1 MPLVADGGPTGDNPF
16 EGMPFFG
23 DLAKMLSGQGGMGLD
38 AARQL
43 AQQIASGGVA
53 EANPDPT
60 ERIRL
65 ESLTRVA
72 EMRVADLTGLA
83 TSTTGQVLRVVPV
96 TRAEW
101 ARRTLD
107 AYRPYLERLS
117 QSLSSS
123 AGPAAADDEESG
135 DGDPTAQ
142 LLGGI
147 FSMMSPML
155 FGMQSGAM
163 VGQLGARSLG
173 QYDLPLP
180 RPASD
185 ELVIVSTNVDAFGDK
200 WSPPP
205 EDLRL
210 WLCLSEIATHAVLG
224 VPHVRTALEALVLE
238 YVGSFSVDTGAL
250 EERIG
255 GVDPTDLAGLQQALG
270 DPASLLGAIQSPAQR
285 ALLPRLAAVVDVVVG
300 YVDWVVDSVGT
311 GLIGSYGM
319 LTEALHR
326 RRVEATEG
334 DRFVEHLLGLQ
345 LGRAQYERGEAFV
358 AGVVERAGPD
368 GLARLWQ
375 APEHLPTPAEVD
387 APGRWLARID
397 L

>member
-1 MPLVADGGPTGDNPF
+1 
-16 EGMPFFG
+16 MPFFG
-23 DLAKMLSGQGGMGLD
+23 DLAKLLGGQGGMGLD

-43 AQQIASGGVA
+43 AQQIASGGTT
-53 EANPDPT
+53 EANPDPA

-83 TSTTGQVLRVVPV
+83 TSTTGRVLTVVPV

-107 AYRPYLERLS
+107 AYRPFLERLS
-117 QSLSSS
+117 QSLSTPP
-123 AGPAAADDEESG
+123 AGLVEPDAADADEA
-135 DGDPTAQ
+135 GDPTAQ
-142 LLGGI
+142 MLSGI
-147 FSMMSPML
+147 FSMMGPML

-163 VGQLGARSLG
+163 VGQLAARSLG

-180 RPASD
+180 RPSSD
-185 ELVIVSTNVDAFGDK
+185 ELVIVSANVDAFGEE
-200 WSPPP
+200 WSLPAD
-205 EDLRL
+205 DLRL

-224 VPHVRTALEALVLE
+224 VPHVRAALESLVLE
-238 YVGSFSVDTGAL
+238 YVGAFSVDVGAL

-255 GVDPTDLAGLQQALG
+255 SVDPTDLAGLQSALG
-270 DPASLLGAIQSPAQR
+270 DPAALLGTIQSPQQR
-285 ALLPRLAAVVDVVVG
+285 ALLPRLEAIVDVVVG

-311 GLIGSYGM
+311 TLIGSYGM

-326 RRVEATEG
+326 RRVEASEG
-334 DRFVEHLLGLQ
+334 DRFVEHLFGLE
-345 LGRAQYERGEAFV
+345 LGRAQYERGEAFI
-358 AGVVERAGPD
+358 AGVVERAGAD
-368 GLARLWQ
+368 GLARLWGG
-375 APEHLPTPAEVD
+375 PELLPTPAEVD
-387 APGRWLARID
+387 APGLWLARID

>member
-1 MPLVADGGPTGDNPF
+1 
-16 EGMPFFG
+16 MPFFG
-23 DLAKMLSGQGGMGLD
+23 DLAKMLGGQGGMGID

-43 AQQIASGGVA
+43 AQQIASGGVT
-53 EANPDPT
+53 EANPDPA

-65 ESLTRVA
+65 EALTRVA

-83 TSTTGQVLRVVPV
+83 PSTTGRAVSVVPV

-123 AGPAAADDEESG
+123 SGLGAAGPDDGGDDG
-135 DGDPTAQ
+135 DGDPTAAM
-142 LLGGI
+142 LGGI
-147 FSMMSPML
+147 LSMMGPML

-163 VGQLGARSLG
+163 VGQLASRSLG

-185 ELVIVSTNVDAFGDK
+185 ELVIVSANVDAFGDE
-200 WSPPP
+200 WSLPG

-210 WLCLSEIATHAVLG
+210 WLCLSELATHAVLG
-224 VPHVRTALEALVLE
+224 VPHVRAALDALVLE
-238 YVGSFSVDTGAL
+238 HAGAFAVDPTAL
-250 EERIG
+250 QDRIG
-255 GVDPTDLAGLQQALG
+255 SVDPTDLAGLQEALG
-270 DPASLLGAIQSPAQR
+270 DPSALLGAIRSPAQT
-285 ALLPRLAAVVDVVVG
+285 ALLPRLEALVDVIVG
-300 YVDWVVDSVGT
+300 YVDWVVDSVGAT
-311 GLIGSYGM
+311 LIGSYGM

-334 DRFVEHLLGLQ
+334 DRFVERLFGLE

-358 AGVVERAGPD
+358 AGVVERAGAE
-368 GLARLWQ
+368 GLARLWLS
-375 APEHLPTPAEVD
+375 AEVLPTPAEVD
-387 APGRWLARID
+387 APGLWLARID

>member
-1 MPLVADGGPTGDNPF
+1 MADGGPTGSNPF

-23 DLAKMLSGQGGMGLD
+23 DLAKLLGGQGGMGID

-43 AQQIASGGVA
+43 AQQIASGGVV
-53 EANPDPT
+53 EANPDPA

-72 EMRVADLTGLA
+72 EMRVTDLTGLSVSVA
-83 TSTTGQVLRVVPV
+83 GRPVSVVPV

-107 AYRPYLERLS
+107 AYRPFLERLS
-117 QSLSSS
+117 QSLSSTS
-123 AGPAAADDEESG
+123 ALAAGDTADDED
-135 DGDPTAQ
+135 DGDPTAAM
-142 LLGGI
+142 LGGL
-147 FSMMSPML
+147 FSMMGPML

-163 VGQLGARSLG
+163 VGQLASRSLG

-185 ELVIVSTNVDAFGDK
+185 ELVIVSANVDAFAEE
-200 WSPPP
+200 WSLPG

-210 WLCLSEIATHAVLG
+210 WLCLSELATHAVLG
-224 VPHVRTALEALVLE
+224 VPHVRSTLEALVLE
-238 YVGSFSVDTGAL
+238 HAGAFRVDPNALQDRLGSV
-250 EERIG
+250 E
-255 GVDPTDLAGLQQALG
+255 PTDLAGLQSALG
-270 DPASLLGAIQSPAQR
+270 DPSALLGAIQSPEQR
-285 ALLPRLAAVVDVVVG
+285 ALLPRIEALVDVVVG

-311 GLIGSYGM
+311 TLIGSYGM

-326 RRVEATEG
+326 RRVEASEG
-334 DRFVEHLLGLQ
+334 DRFVEHLFGLE
-345 LGRAQYERGEAFV
+345 LGRVQYERGEAFV
-358 AGVVERAGPD
+358 AGVVERAGT
-368 GLARLWQ
+368 GALERLWSSG
-375 APEHLPTPAEVD
+375 AMLPTPAEVD
-387 APGRWLARID
+387 APGLWLARID